1 MKIYNS
7 NVENFDFDFPRALF
21 RVSVNDVLSIDLGG
35 EFLRRNKF
43 FFWHDEEST

>member
-1 MKIYNS
+1 M
-7 NVENFDFDFPRALF
+7 ENFDFDVPCSLF

-43 FFWHDEEST
+43 FSGMTKNLHGCNIS